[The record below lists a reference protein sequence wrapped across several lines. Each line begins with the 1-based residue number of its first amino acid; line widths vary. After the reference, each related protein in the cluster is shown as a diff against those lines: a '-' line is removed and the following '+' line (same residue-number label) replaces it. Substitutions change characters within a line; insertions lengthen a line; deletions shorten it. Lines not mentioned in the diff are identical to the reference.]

1 MRFALYI
8 AGRYLRSRRH
18 SRFLNRVSLIA
29 VVGIVLGVMVL
40 DLTLAI
46 MNGFH
51 QELRR
56 TFVDNM
62 PMVTVVT
69 SEPDG
74 FGPLGAVLDTIAA
87 VPGVTGVAP
96 FVRQEIIVTMRE
108 PRGAARHRAAV
119 AWGVDPDLQE
129 SVTPLRRH
137 LLPPDAALARLR
149 AGGDPPPVVLGAE
162 LATSLYAG
170 LGDTVLLTAPSGDL
184 ALADLRAESR
194 PFVVAGFLD
203 SGMYEFDSR
212 FVYVPL
218 SVAREFFGYGPEGAS
233 GIGVK
238 LADMM
243 AAPAAARA
251 IAARLGEHRFY
262 ATDWI
267 ALNQNLF
274 QWIRIEKVVMFLL
287 LGLIV
292 LVAAFNIIGILTMMV
307 GERSREIG
315 ILLAMGARRAQIQG
329 VFVSEGLALGAAG
342 TAIGSLLGYLGYL
355 YLDRVGVRLPG
366 DVYFVDRVPVVAQ
379 AGDFLLVAAAAL
391 AITLLATIGPSSEAA
406 RLRPMEIIRY
416 T

>member
-1 MRFALYI
+1 MRFSLYI
-8 AGRYLRSRRH
+8 ARRYLSSRRH

-29 VVGIVLGVMVL
+29 VIGIVLGVTVL

-51 QELRR
+51 AELRR

-69 SEPDG
+69 SEPEG
-74 FGPLGAVLDTIAA
+74 FPRLGAVMDSIGAL
-87 VPGVTGVAP
+87 PGVTGVAP
-96 FVRQEIIVTMRE
+96 FVRQEAIVTVRS
-108 PRGAARHRAAV
+108 RGGQGLNRAAV
-119 AWGVDPDLQE
+119 VWGIDPDLQE
-129 SVTPLRRH
+129 TVTPLQRH
-137 LLPPDAALARLR
+137 LLPRGLAVAGLR
-149 AGGDPPPVVLGAE
+149 ERGGTPGIVLGAE

-170 LGDTVLLTAPSGDL
+170 LGDTVLVTSPSGGFDL
-184 ALADLRAESR
+184 ENLRAETR
-194 PFVVAGFLD
+194 PFVLCGLLD

-212 FVYVPL
+212 FAYVPIDA
-218 SVAREFFGYGPEGAS
+218 ARDFFGYSSEGAS

-238 LADMM
+238 LSDMM
-243 AAPAAARA
+243 AAPRIAHA
-251 IAARLGEHRFY
+251 IEQRLGPFRYH

-274 QWIRIEKVVMFLL
+274 KWIRIEKVVMFLL
-287 LGLIV
+287 LALIV

-315 ILLAMGARRAQIQG
+315 ILLAMGARPRQVQG
-329 VFVSEGLALGAAG
+329 VFMVEGIALGAAG

-355 YLDRVGVRLPG
+355 YLDRIGVRLPG
-366 DVYFVDRVPVVAQ
+366 DVYFLDRVPVVAQ
-379 AGDFLLVAAAAL
+379 AGDFLAVAGAAL
-391 AITLLATIGPSSEAA
+391 AITILATLAPSHEAA
-406 RLRPMEIIRY
+406 RLKPMEIIRW

>member
-1 MRFALYI
+1 MRFPLYI
-8 AGRYLRSRRH
+8 ARRYLASRRH

-29 VVGIVLGVMVL
+29 VVGIVLGVTVL

-46 MNGFH
+46 MTGFH
-51 QELRR
+51 AELRR

-62 PMVTVVT
+62 PMVTVT
-69 SEPDG
+69 SNLPEG
-74 FGPLGAVLDTIAA
+74 FTNLGGAMDSIGA

-96 FVRQEIIVTMRE
+96 FVRQEAIVTVRE
-108 PRGAARHRAAV
+108 RGGQAINRAAV
-119 AWGVDPDLQE
+119 VWGIDPDLQE
-129 SVTPLRRH
+129 SVTPLRQH
-137 LLPPDAALARLR
+137 LLPRGVALAGLR
-149 AGGDPPPVVLGAE
+149 ARGETPSIVLGAE

-170 LGDTVLLTAPSGDL
+170 LGDTVLVTAPSGSL
-184 ALADLRAESR
+184 ELENLRGQTR
-194 PFVVAGFLD
+194 RFVVAGFLD

-212 FVYVPL
+212 FAYVAL
-218 SVAREFFGYGPEGAS
+218 DVARAFFGYPPQGAT
-233 GIGVK
+233 GLGVK

-243 AAPAAARA
+243 AAPR
-251 IAARLGEHRFY
+251 IGRLIEQRLGAFRYH

-274 QWIRIEKVVMFLL
+274 KWIRIEKVVMFLL
-287 LGLIV
+287 LALIV

-315 ILLAMGARRAQIQG
+315 ILLAMGARPAQVQG
-329 VFVSEGLALGAAG
+329 VFMLEGIALGAAG

-366 DVYFVDRVPVVAQ
+366 DVYFIDRVPVVAQ
-379 AGDFLLVAAAAL
+379 AGDFLGVAAVGL
-391 AITLLATIGPSSEAA
+391 AITILATLAPSREAA
-406 RLRPMEIIRY
+406 RLKPMEIIRW